1 MNITRFAKAITYAVL
16 TALLLVLSGC
26 FQAAMHTQ
34 GGLEEGYFRS
44 VTFLFVTAAALL
56 GIGAYT
62 LLSYT
67 RRHKEHRG
75 DSLLFLLIG
84 LALMVLVV
92 VLVLQ
97 FGGLEGEFD
106 EAGHTAA
113 NVVIIALTVLP
124 VPFWLRTLV
133 LACTLRD
140 GGKSRRAAMLAAAG
154 LLLAAFVILS
164 ATGVTMRMVR
174 YEGGETGSSAE
185 TDEENNDEFIL

>member
-1 MNITRFAKAITYAVL
+1 
-16 TALLLVLSGC
+16 
-26 FQAAMHTQ
+26 
-34 GGLEEGYFRS
+34 
-44 VTFLFVTAAALL
+44 
-56 GIGAYT
+56 
-62 LLSYT
+62 
-67 RRHKEHRG
+67 
-75 DSLLFLLIG
+75 
-84 LALMVLVV
+84 MVLVV